1 MVKEGRGWFDIN
13 DHFLVQLL
21 AAQIPDRQDK
31 ALLISNNRHNNMD
44 KLDLG
49 IIGVGHLG
57 SIHARLAA
65 QSEKINLVGVFD
77 LDQERAEKAA
87 RDSSTECFRDM
98 HALLEKVQGVSIVV
112 PTSEHHSVALKAL
125 DYGCHLFLEKPIA
138 SSVDQ
143 ARDIVQK
150 AREKNR
156 KIQVGHIER
165 FNPAILAIKD
175 HPLKPMFIE
184 AHRLS
189 TFNPRGCDVSVVL
202 DLMIHDLDLI
212 LYLVKSPVTH
222 VDACGVAV
230 VSREE
235 DIANVR
241 LKFASGCVANIT
253 SSRIALSPMRRMRL
267 FQQNQYIALDFQEK
281 KADIFKLTDQDTIPD
296 PGCKPAVVSR
306 IGVGDNARDVI
317 YEKPSPPE
325 VNSLQMEL
333 EEFAKAVVHDLEP
346 EVPGEQGLMA
356 LETAANILEQIARP

>member
-1 MVKEGRGWFDIN
+1 
-13 DHFLVQLL
+13 
-21 AAQIPDRQDK
+21 
-31 ALLISNNRHNNMD
+31 MD
-44 KLDLG
+44 KLNLG

-65 QSEKINLVGVFD
+65 ESEKINLVGVHD
-77 LDQERAEKAA
+77 LDRQRSEKVALDCGTA
-87 RDSSTECFRDM
+87 CFHHQKD
-98 HALLEKVQGVSIVV
+98 LLEKADAVSIVV
-112 PTSEHHSVALKAL
+112 PTSDHHSVALQAL

-138 SSVDQ
+138 SSVEQ
-143 ARDIVQK
+143 ARDIVKK

-165 FNPAILAIKD
+165 FNPALLAIKN
-175 HPLKPMFIE
+175 HHLEPMFIE

-235 DIANVR
+235 DIANAR

-267 FQQNQYIALDFQEK
+267 FQKNQYIALDFQEK
-281 KADIFKLTDQDTIPD
+281 KADIFKLTDQNAAPD
-296 PGCKPAVVSR
+296 PTCKPTVVSR
-306 IGVGDNARDVI
+306 IGVGDSARDVI
-317 YEKPSPPE
+317 YEKPFPPE

-333 EEFAKAVVHDLEP
+333 EEFAKAVVHDLQP

-356 LETAANILEQIARP
+356 LETAASILKQIARPE